1 MCTHSA
7 PINLYSGQ
15 PVTLEKVYTTWS
27 IIVRGTPPFLYS
39 YLYLW
44 FFRVGKSEY
53 MPKIQ
58 PLIALKGQLALKNQ
72 SLYIY
77 ITNSQ
82 KIQNPF
88 RFFWH
93 CKKNKWGIPNGSRA
107 RPVLFQTK
115 TLQKSTTAYPSI
127 GQKKLNGASSR
138 LMVHFAASIA
148 ADIAGSHENET
159 YRRHW
164 PKAIQIFFIYL
175 CAVFW

>member
-1 MCTHSA
+1 MVDYSQGNPTIFVFIFISMVFSSWEIGVYAQDSA
-7 PINLYSGQ
+7 LNSVKGATSSQKPIPIYIYNKFSKN
-15 PVTLEKVYTTWS
+15 PKS
-27 IIVRGTPPFLYS
+27 IS
-39 YLYLW
+39 
-44 FFRVGKSEY
+44 FF
-53 MPKIQ
+53 
-58 PLIALKGQLALKNQ
+58 LALQ
-72 SLYIY
+72 
-77 ITNSQ
+77 
-82 KIQNPF
+82 
-88 RFFWH
+88 
-93 CKKNKWGIPNGSRA
+93 KNKWGIPNGSRA